1 MSTTVD
7 VGVDLGTTVTK
18 AVALD
23 GARQVVARASLPTP
37 WERPRA
43 EWCER
48 DPADAVA
55 TVDRLLAD
63 LVRVA
68 GDVQVRSVGF
78 CSIAET
84 GALVDAGGSPVSR
97 LLAWHDP
104 RGGRQAANPRPGP
117 GGGVALADRAGRQCS
132 RHLLQAPLVA

>member
-23 GARQVVARASLPTP
+23 DARRVVARASLPTP

-48 DPADAVA
+48 DPVDAVA
-55 TVDRLLAD
+55 TVFFYAMGL
-63 LVRVA
+63 
-68 GDVQVRSVGF
+68 
-78 CSIAET
+78 
-84 GALVDAGGSPVSR
+84 
-97 LLAWHDP
+97 
-104 RGGRQAANPRPGP
+104 
-117 GGGVALADRAGRQCS
+117 
-132 RHLLQAPLVA
+132 